1 MPSMRAFVALEITDQ
16 RVLDSLSAL
25 QEQLVAT
32 GADLK
37 PVERENIHFTVKFLG
52 EISQSQS
59 AEVDIRLKELDLK
72 GGTVEVRGVG
82 AFPNSRQPSVIWAG
96 VAPEHEPLV
105 MPIAESVLG
114 ALRGY
119 GEEDRRPF
127 RPHATLA
134 RVRSRQEIVALADC
148 LNTNGQRSF
157 GTTILRSLK
166 LKSSTLTP
174 RGPVYSDLGE
184 YSLT

>member
-1 MPSMRAFVALEITDQ
+1 MRAFVALEITDQ
-16 RVLDSLSAL
+16 GVLDSLVAA

-52 EISQSQS
+52 EISQNESLR
-59 AEVDIRLKELDLK
+59 VDASLKALNLK

-82 AFPNSRQPSVIWAG
+82 AFPSSRRPSVIWAG
-96 VAPEHEPLV
+96 VAPEHESIVIPL
-105 MPIAESVLG
+105 AQSVLS
-114 ALRGY
+114 ALQSY

-134 RVRSRQEIVALADC
+134 RVRSPRESAALADC
-148 LNTNGQRSF
+148 LKRNSEKSF
-157 GTTILRSLK
+157 GTTPLRTMK
-166 LKSSTLTP
+166 LKSSLLTP

-184 YSLT
+184 YILA